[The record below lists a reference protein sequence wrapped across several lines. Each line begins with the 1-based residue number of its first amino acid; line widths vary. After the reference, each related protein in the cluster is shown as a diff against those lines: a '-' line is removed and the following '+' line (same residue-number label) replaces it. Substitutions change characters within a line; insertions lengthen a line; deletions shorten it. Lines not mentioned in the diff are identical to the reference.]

1 MVRKTVP
8 KSRFVHYSVGWICA
22 LAQEFA
28 AAKATL
34 DEEHGAPESREV
46 GDRNVYSLGR
56 LGTHNVVIACL
67 PAGVLSATPGAT
79 VTMDMQR
86 TFEGLCFGLLVSVS
100 SGAPSAGDDIRLG
113 DVVVSRPTDDTG
125 GVILF
130 EHAPPSNDGDG

>member
-1 MVRKTVP
+1 MAAKTVP
-8 KSRFVHYSVGWICA
+8 KSKFADYSVGWICA
-22 LAQEFA
+22 LPQELA
-28 AAKATL
+28 AAHSML
-34 DEEHGAPESREV
+34 DEEHGVPASR
-46 GDRNVYSLGR
+46 GADDRNTYWLGR
-56 LGTHNVVIACL
+56 NGAHNVVIACL